1 MRHRRD
7 NLTKSA
13 GSIFQRQRSLTPS
26 QLVTVATRRFEDA
39 RALCDTGK
47 NAHANGAQYLCGFV
61 VELLLKA
68 HLVRQYAATANRPAH
83 DVREAERMIWS
94 LIYRSHDLEEMLSRL
109 PQVQAMVIKREE
121 REGRPY
127 WSHLRGLCSEW
138 TIYARYST
146 QTSQLSAAREMLR
159 RVREL
164 KEILK

>member
-1 MRHRRD
+1 
-7 NLTKSA
+7 
-13 GSIFQRQRSLTPS
+13 
-26 QLVTVATRRFEDA
+26 
-39 RALCDTGK
+39 
-47 NAHANGAQYLCGFV
+47 
-61 VELLLKA
+61 
-68 HLVRQYAATANRPAH
+68 
-83 DVREAERMIWS
+83 MIWS